1 MSKES
6 TFQLESFRQATP
18 YIYAHRGKTFV
29 LYLDSSLL
37 AEENIASLIHDLA
50 LVHTLG
56 VKLVLV
62 LGLRT
67 FIDKKIGKQSASKT
81 KSTFKDGWR
90 ITDAKSLNSIKE
102 VAGNV
107 KADIEALFSVGLI
120 NTPMSGLKLNL
131 VSGNFT
137 RAKPV
142 GVRDGVDYQHTGEV
156 RSIAADEIQKQL
168 DANNIVLMLPLGYSK
183 TGEIFNL
190 SSLEIA
196 KHTACALQS
205 EKLILMLDTFKA
217 PGRKKQSDNHY
228 NVNEAKELIKKL
240 PSSKQLLKNHLD
252 VAIQACLENVK
263 RVHLLD
269 ASKPGALLEELYT
282 LDGVATLVTAETYD
296 EIRPATINDVG
307 GIIELIQPLIDKGT
321 LVARTRE
328 QLELEIENFDVIG
341 RDGMILA
348 CGALQIFTKERAA
361 EVACMA
367 VHLEYQSNGRGSK
380 MLSHLEKKSSAAGV
394 SLLFVLTT
402 QTSHWFREHGFKST
416 KVESLPMKKRS
427 LYNYQRNSKAYS
439 KAL

>member
-29 LYLDSSLL
+29 LYLDSALL
-37 AEENIASLIHDLA
+37 AKQHIASLAHDLA

-67 FIDKKIGKQSASKT
+67 FIDKKLGKQAAGKS

-90 ITDAKSLNSIKE
+90 ITDSKSLTAIKE

-107 KADIEALFSVGLI
+107 KADIEALFSIGLI

-131 VSGNFT
+131 VSGNFL

-142 GVRDGVDYQHTGEV
+142 GVRDGIDYQHTGEV
-156 RSIAADEIQKQL
+156 RSIAADEIQKQV

-190 SSLEIA
+190 SSLEVA

-205 EKLILMLDTFKA
+205 EKLILLLDKFKA
-217 PGRKKQSDNHY
+217 PGRKQQSDNHY
-228 NVNEAKELIKKL
+228 NVNEAKELVKKL
-240 PSSKQLLKNHLD
+240 PKSKHPLKAHLD
-252 VAIQACLENVK
+252 VAVQACLENVK

-282 LDGVATLVTAETYD
+282 LDGVATLITAETYD

-307 GIIELIQPLIDKGT
+307 GITELIQPLIDKGS

-328 QLELEIENFDVIG
+328 QLELEIENFDVIE
-341 RDGMILA
+341 RDGMVLA
-348 CGALQIFTKERAA
+348 CGALQIFTDEHAA
-361 EVACMA
+361 EVACLA
-367 VHLEYQSNGRGSK
+367 VHPEYQSNGRGSK
-380 MLSHLEKKSSAAGV
+380 MLSHLEKKSSAADV

-416 KVESLPMKKRS
+416 KIESLPMKKRA

-439 KAL
+439 KAV

>member
-1 MSKES
+1 MPKES

-29 LYLDSSLL
+29 LYLDSALL
-37 AEENIASLIHDLA
+37 AKENIASLVHDLA

-56 VKLVLV
+56 VKLVLA
-62 LGLRT
+62 LGLRA
-67 FIDKKIGKQSASKT
+67 FIDKKISKQAASNF

-90 ITDAKSLNSIKE
+90 ITDTKSLNAIKE

-107 KADIEALFSVGLI
+107 KADIEALFSIGLI

-131 VSGNFT
+131 VSGNYL

-190 SSLEIA
+190 SSLEVA

-205 EKLILMLDTFKA
+205 EKLILMQDKFNA
-217 PGRKKQSDNHY
+217 PGKKQQSDNHY
-228 NVNEAKELIKKL
+228 NVNEAKELVKKL
-240 PSSKQLLKNHLD
+240 PKSKHQLKAHLD
-252 VAIQACLENVK
+252 IAVQACLENVK
-263 RVHLLD
+263 RVHILD
-269 ASKPGALLEELYT
+269 AAKPGALLEELYT

-307 GIIELIQPLIDKGT
+307 GITELIQPLIDKGA

-328 QLELEIENFDVIG
+328 QLELEIENFDVIE
-341 RDGMILA
+341 RDGMVLA
-348 CGALQIFTKERAA
+348 CGALQIFAEEHAA
-361 EVACMA
+361 EVACLA
-367 VHLEYQSNGRGSK
+367 VHPEYQSNGRGRK
-380 MLSHLEKKSSAAGV
+380 MLSHLEKKSSEAGV

-416 KVESLPMKKRS
+416 KIESLPMKKRA

-439 KAL
+439 KPV

>member
-1 MSKES
+1 MPKES

-37 AEENIASLIHDLA
+37 AKDSIASLIHDLA
-50 LVHTLG
+50 LVHTLD

-62 LGLRT
+62 LGIRS
-67 FIDKKIGKQSASKT
+67 FIDKKIGKQPA
-81 KSTFKDGWR
+81 STFKNGWR
-90 ITDAKSLNSIKE
+90 ITDSKSLQAIKE

-107 KADIEALFSVGLI
+107 KADIEALFSIGLV
-120 NTPMSGLKLNL
+120 NTPMSGLKLNV
-131 VSGNFT
+131 VSGNYL

-142 GVRDGVDYQHTGEV
+142 GIRNGVDYQHTGEV
-156 RSIAADEIQKQL
+156 RSIAADEIQKQV

-183 TGEIFNL
+183 TGEVFNL
-190 SSLEIA
+190 SSLEVA

-205 EKLILMLDTFKA
+205 EKLILMLDKFTA
-217 PGRKKQSDNHY
+217 PGNKKQSNNHY
-228 NVNEAKELIKKL
+228 NVNEAKELVKKL
-240 PSSKQLLKNHLD
+240 PKSKHQLKNHLD
-252 VAIQACLENVK
+252 VAVQACLENVK

-296 EIRPATINDVG
+296 DIRPATINDVG
-307 GIIELIQPLIDKGT
+307 GITELIQPLIDKGA

-341 RDGMILA
+341 RDGMVLA
-348 CGALQIFTKERAA
+348 CGALQLFAEEHAA
-361 EVACMA
+361 EVACLA
-367 VHLEYQSNGRGSK
+367 VHPEYQSNGRGSK
-380 MLSHLEKKSSAAGV
+380 MLSHLEKKSAAAGV

-402 QTSHWFREHGFKST
+402 QTSHWFREHGFKIT
-416 KVESLPMKKRS
+416 KIESLPMKKRA

-439 KAL
+439 KAV